1 MEIGTNYEVLI
12 SENAQIRFKE
22 ILLYLD
28 INWSESVK
36 NNFVLNFKKIIGIL
50 KSKPLFVSRIFKK
63 EKIRKCLI
71 TKHNALYYTISN
83 NKVQIITIQDTRQ
96 NPKKLKL

>member
-1 MEIGTNYEVLI
+1 MEIGINYEVLI

-36 NNFVLNFKKIIGIL
+36 NNFVLNFKKIIEIL
-50 KSKPLFVSRIFKK
+50 KSNPYLFQEFSKK
-63 EKIRKCLI
+63 KKIRKCLI